1 MASRRIKFA
10 NGKIC
15 KNTPVVTKIKNYII
29 EHSDYNS
36 SPECFIEFVK
46 STNYLYLND
55 AKNGPISIADPNN
68 LVTWDET
75 CHILKKLYKYNPE
88 LPKAREVLTNVKCK
102 PVDIDASGNLRRY
115 TITADI
121 VDKELYNNING
132 LVYYIVFKVPCLG
145 NIWYTYKVGMTTR
158 TMARRLNEYA
168 KDSVESDT
176 VTTTHTQF
184 VAFLNSYYNTAG
196 FECKIFAMPMTNNV
210 FEEDPGESEY
220 KLQLKYKYDPLYI
233 ESKVISYIQS
243 ETGKCPIGCIIE
255 KRKNL

>member
-1 MASRRIKFA
+1 MTSRRIKFA

-15 KNTPVVTKIKNYII
+15 RNTPVIEKIKNYII

-55 AKNGPISIADPNN
+55 TKHGPISITDPNN
-68 LVTWDET
+68 LVTWNET
-75 CHILKKLYKYNPE
+75 CNILKKLYKHNPE

-102 PVDIDASGNLRRY
+102 PVDIDAARNLRRY

-121 VDKELYNNING
+121 VDRDLYNNING
-132 LVYYIVFKVPCLG
+132 LVYYIIFKAPCLG
-145 NIWYTYKVGMTTR
+145 NVWYTYKVGMTTR
-158 TMARRLNEYA
+158 TMAIRLNEYA

-176 VTTTHTQF
+176 VFATHTQF
-184 VAFLNSYYNTAG
+184 VAFLNSYYNTDG
-196 FECKIFAMPMTNNV
+196 FECKIFAMPMSNNV
-210 FEEDPGESEY
+210 FEDDPDESEY
-220 KLQLKYKYDPLYI
+220 KLHLNYSYNPLHI
-233 ESKVISYIQS
+233 ETAVIKHIQN